1 MDVSI
6 IVSGNETSL
15 SDGVICR
22 LDKWDGLGL
31 NGIARLS
38 SQGPQQRG
46 DTDRGFRV
54 QARFV
59 TLVFVIVGQRAIPE
73 SDLDEKRGQLL
84 RLVRATGVPPVLK
97 FTKRSGEVKYLA
109 VEFVKHEVNDRFARA
124 REKVGVVFKASEPDF
139 YLLPGEATTF
149 GQSGG
154 SGGFVVPVVVPM
166 AVGSST
172 LAETKNIEYPG
183 TAPTFPQ
190 IRITGPLTDALI
202 QNLTTGELIDFDGVT
217 IAGGDWVDIDLR
229 YGFKQALDQD
239 GVYVQVSEDSDLN
252 TFHLAPDPEA
262 PGGVN
267 TLAISGSGAT
277 GATRV
282 DVSWLI
288 RDEML

>member
-1 MDVSI
+1 MDLAI

-15 SDGVICR
+15 SDGVLCR

-31 NGIARLS
+31 NVIARLA
-38 SQGPQQRG
+38 SQGAQQRG

-59 TLVFVIVGQRAIPE
+59 TLVFVIVGQGSIPE
-73 SDLDEKRGQLL
+73 ADLDEKRGQLL

-139 YLLPGEATTF
+139 YLLPGYDATF

-154 SGGFVVPVVVPM
+154 GDGGEIPMEVPWG
-166 AVGSST
+166 VGTDVLDET
-172 LAETKNIEYPG
+172 LAVAYG
-183 TAPTFPQ
+183 GSAPTFPT
-190 IRITGPLTDALI
+190 IRITGPIEDALFENEAI
-202 QNLTTGELIDFDGVT
+202 GEKIDFEGLT
-217 IAGGDWVDIDLR
+217 IAEGDYVDIDLR
-229 YGFKQALDQD
+229 YGYKRVLDQD
-239 GVYVQVSEDSDLN
+239 GVYVQASADSDLA
-252 TFHLAPDPEA
+252 TFRLAPDPEA

-267 TLAISGSGAT
+267 GLRISGT
-277 GATRV
+277 GVNAVTKV
-282 DVSWLI
+282 EVSWVE
-288 RDEML
+288 RDEEL